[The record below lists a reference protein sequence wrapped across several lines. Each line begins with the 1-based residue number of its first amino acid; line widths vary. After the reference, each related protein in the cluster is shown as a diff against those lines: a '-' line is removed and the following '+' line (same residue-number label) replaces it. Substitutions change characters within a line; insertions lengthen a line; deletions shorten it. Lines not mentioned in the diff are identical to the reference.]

1 MLNDFHFTHNYIII
15 EYGKALYEHY
25 FTWEGSAMYGL
36 ALGGGGARGAYEA
49 GVLKALEELNIE
61 VGAITGTSIGAI
73 NAAGYLSAG
82 ISTVEEVW
90 RLMDKDSIIDVN
102 AESLIDSLKN
112 GGFDYEKPFSLLR
125 KYLDESSIRNNPI
138 DFGIVTVNL
147 TDRDPIVVFKDDIP
161 EGKIIEYVLASANH
175 PVLKRFEIDGDKYMD
190 GGIYDNVPIEP
201 LIRKGYRNII
211 VVDLYNRKRFIKPI
225 STVAIIDISS
235 KEGLGSALVADPANI
250 EKNMR
255 LGYLDTQKAFGTL
268 FGYRYYFRNTDVT
281 GLLSLPTAAEI
292 RRFENLSAPL
302 LAERVFEP
310 YKEGLGHRYSI
321 TLASLEVVSEILE
334 ISNLDIYEHPFDLL
348 QVVLVKLDDI
358 ANDIRKAH
366 WKKRILLRELNDR
379 QILMLS
385 LSNPKLVVG
394 NLFIKVINERRR
406 DLSTW

>member
-1 MLNDFHFTHNYIII
+1 
-15 EYGKALYEHY
+15 
-25 FTWEGSAMYGL
+25 MYGL

-82 ISTVEEVW
+82 IGTVEEVW
-90 RLMDKDSIIDVN
+90 RLIDKDSIIDVN

-112 GGFDYEKPFSLLR
+112 GGFDYEKPFSMLR
-125 KYLDESSIRNNPI
+125 EYLDESSIRNNPI

-147 TDRDPIVVFKDDIP
+147 TDRDPVVVFKEDIP

-190 GGIYDNVPIEP
+190 GGIYDNLPIEP
-201 LIRKGYRNII
+201 LIRKGYRDII
-211 VVDLYNRKRFIKPI
+211 VVDLYNRRRFIKPI

-255 LGYLDTQKAFGTL
+255 LGYLDTQKAFGSL
-268 FGYRYYFRNTDVT
+268 FGHSYCFRNTDVT
-281 GLLSLPTAAEI
+281 GLLSPPTAAEI

-310 YKEGLGHRYSI
+310 YKESLGHRYSI

-334 ISNLDIYEHPFDLL
+334 ISNLDIFDEPLELL
-348 QVVLVKLDDI
+348 QIVLEKIKDI
-358 ANDIRKAH
+358 INDSKKAH
-366 WKKRILLRELNDR
+366 WKQRILVKELNNR
-379 QILMLS
+379 QLLMLS
-385 LSNPKLVVG
+385 LSNPKLVVA
-394 NLFIKVINERRR
+394 NLFIKAIKERTAEA
-406 DLSTW
+406 LP

>member
-1 MLNDFHFTHNYIII
+1 
-15 EYGKALYEHY
+15 
-25 FTWEGSAMYGL
+25 MYGL

-201 LIRKGYRNII
+201 LIRKGYRDII

-366 WKKRILLRELNDR
+366 WKNAY
-379 QILMLS
+379 S
-385 LSNPKLVVG
+385 
-394 NLFIKVINERRR
+394 
-406 DLSTW
+406 

>member
-1 MLNDFHFTHNYIII
+1 
-15 EYGKALYEHY
+15 
-25 FTWEGSAMYGL
+25 MYGL

-201 LIRKGYRNII
+201 LIRKGYRDII

>member
-1 MLNDFHFTHNYIII
+1 
-15 EYGKALYEHY
+15 
-25 FTWEGSAMYGL
+25 MYGL

-49 GVLKALEELNIE
+49 GVLKALEEMNIE

-82 ISTVEEVW
+82 IGTVEEVW
-90 RLMDKDSIIDVN
+90 RLMDKDSIIDIN

-112 GGFDYEKPFSLLR
+112 GGFDYEKPFSMLR
-125 KYLDESSIRNNPI
+125 EYLDESSIRNNPI

-147 TDRDPIVVFKDDIP
+147 TDRDPVVVFKEDIP

-190 GGIYDNVPIEP
+190 GGIYDNLPIEP
-201 LIRKGYRNII
+201 LIRKGYRDII
-211 VVDLYNRKRFIKPI
+211 VVDLYNRRRFIKPI

-255 LGYLDTQKAFGTL
+255 LGYLDTQKAFGSL
-268 FGYRYYFRNTDVT
+268 FGHRYYFRSTDVT
-281 GLLSLPTAAEI
+281 GLLSPPTAAEI

-310 YKEGLGHRYSI
+310 YKESLGHRYSI

-334 ISNLDIYEHPFDLL
+334 ISNLDIFDEPLELL
-348 QVVLVKLDDI
+348 QIVLEKIKDI
-358 ANDIRKAH
+358 INDSKKAH
-366 WKKRILLRELNDR
+366 WKQRILVKELNDR
-379 QILMLS
+379 QLLMLS
-385 LSNPKLVVG
+385 LSNPKLVVA
-394 NLFIKVINERRR
+394 NLFIKAIKERTAEA
-406 DLSTW
+406 LP

>member
-1 MLNDFHFTHNYIII
+1 
-15 EYGKALYEHY
+15 
-25 FTWEGSAMYGL
+25 MYGL

-201 LIRKGYRNII
+201 LIRKGYRDII

-334 ISNLDIYEHPFDLL
+334 ISNLDVYEQPFDLL

-406 DLSTW
+406 DLST

>member
-1 MLNDFHFTHNYIII
+1 
-15 EYGKALYEHY
+15 
-25 FTWEGSAMYGL
+25 MYGL

-49 GVLKALEELNIE
+49 GVLKALEEMNIE

-90 RLMDKDSIIDVN
+90 RLMDKDSIIDIN

-112 GGFDYEKPFSLLR
+112 GGFDYEKPFSMLR
-125 KYLDESSIRNNPI
+125 EYLDESSIRNNPI

-147 TDRDPIVVFKDDIP
+147 TDRDPVVVFKEDIP

-201 LIRKGYRNII
+201 LIRKGYRDII
-211 VVDLYNRKRFIKPI
+211 VVDLYNRRRFIKPI

-255 LGYLDTQKAFGTL
+255 LGYLDTQKAFGSL
-268 FGYRYYFRNTDVT
+268 FGHRYYFRSTDVT
-281 GLLSLPTAAEI
+281 GLLSPPTAAEI

-310 YKEGLGHRYSI
+310 YKESFGHRYSI

-334 ISNLDIYEHPFDLL
+334 ISNLNIFDEPLELL
-348 QVVLVKLDDI
+348 QIVLEKIKDI
-358 ANDIRKAH
+358 INDSKKAH
-366 WKKRILLRELNDR
+366 WKQRILVKELNDR
-379 QILMLS
+379 QLLMLS
-385 LSNPKLVVG
+385 LSNPKLVVA
-394 NLFIKVINERRR
+394 NLFIKAIKERTAEA
-406 DLSTW
+406 LP

>member
-1 MLNDFHFTHNYIII
+1 
-15 EYGKALYEHY
+15 
-25 FTWEGSAMYGL
+25 MYGL

-49 GVLKALEELNIE
+49 GVLKALEEMNIE

-90 RLMDKDSIIDVN
+90 RLMDKDSIIDIN

-112 GGFDYEKPFSLLR
+112 GGFDYEKPFSMLR
-125 KYLDESSIRNNPI
+125 EYLDESSIRNNPI

-147 TDRDPIVVFKDDIP
+147 TDRDPVVVFKEDIP

-190 GGIYDNVPIEP
+190 GGIYDNLPIEP
-201 LIRKGYRNII
+201 LIRKGYRDII
-211 VVDLYNRKRFIKPI
+211 VVDLYNRRRFIKPI

-255 LGYLDTQKAFGTL
+255 LGYLDTQKAFGSL
-268 FGYRYYFRNTDVT
+268 FGHRYYFRSTDVT
-281 GLLSLPTAAEI
+281 GLLSPPTAAEI

-310 YKEGLGHRYSI
+310 YKESLGHRYSI

-334 ISNLDIYEHPFDLL
+334 INNLDIFDEPLELL
-348 QVVLVKLDDI
+348 QIVLEKIKDI
-358 ANDIRKAH
+358 INDSKKAH
-366 WKKRILLRELNDR
+366 WKQRILVKELNDR
-379 QILMLS
+379 QLLMLS
-385 LSNPKLVVG
+385 LSNPKLVVA
-394 NLFIKVINERRR
+394 NLFIKAIKERTAEA
-406 DLSTW
+406 LP

>member
-1 MLNDFHFTHNYIII
+1 
-15 EYGKALYEHY
+15 
-25 FTWEGSAMYGL
+25 MYGL

-82 ISTVEEVW
+82 IGTVEEVW
-90 RLMDKDSIIDVN
+90 RLIDKDSIIDVN

-112 GGFDYEKPFSLLR
+112 GGFDYEKPFSMLR
-125 KYLDESSIRNNPI
+125 EYLDESSIRNNPI

-147 TDRDPIVVFKDDIP
+147 TDRDPVVVFKEDIP

-190 GGIYDNVPIEP
+190 GGIYDNLPIEP
-201 LIRKGYRNII
+201 LIRKGYRDII
-211 VVDLYNRKRFIKPI
+211 VVDLYNRRRFIKPI

-255 LGYLDTQKAFGTL
+255 LGYLDTLKAFGSL
-268 FGYRYYFRNTDVT
+268 FGHSYYFRSTDVT
-281 GLLSLPTAAEI
+281 GLLSPPTAAEI

-310 YKEGLGHRYSI
+310 YKESLGHRYSI

-334 ISNLDIYEHPFDLL
+334 ISNLDIFDEPLELL
-348 QVVLVKLDDI
+348 QIVLEKIKDI
-358 ANDIRKAH
+358 INDSKKAH
-366 WKKRILLRELNDR
+366 WKQRILVKELNDR
-379 QILMLS
+379 QLLMLS
-385 LSNPKLVVG
+385 LSNPKLVVA
-394 NLFIKVINERRR
+394 NLFIKAIKERTAEA
-406 DLSTW
+406 LP